1 MTAYKVSV
9 IVYTRLT
16 ERSANEKGIVV
27 IQKAS
32 LHDVYTTK
40 MLIECPNCYAAL
52 SSNDDPNLL
61 DENLEKWE
69 GMFDMHRD
77 KENAY
82 GYCKNTQGIK
92 ENIEGCMQNNKPLKI
107 DISEAVRFWW
117 NIEGLTKNNFLLMER
132 DNSLRASSLE
142 SVEHKQ

>member
-1 MTAYKVSV
+1 MN
-9 IVYTRLT
+9 TRLT

-32 LHDVYTTK
+32 LHDVYTMK
-40 MLIECPNCYAAL
+40 MLIECPNCYEAL
-52 SSNDDPNLL
+52 SNNDDPNLL

-69 GMFDMHRD
+69 GMFNYYDN
-77 KENAY
+77 ENTY
-82 GYCKNTQGIK
+82 GYCKNKVGIK

-107 DISEAVRFWW
+107 DVSEAVRFWW
-117 NIEGLTKNNFLLMER
+117 HIESLTKNNFLLLER